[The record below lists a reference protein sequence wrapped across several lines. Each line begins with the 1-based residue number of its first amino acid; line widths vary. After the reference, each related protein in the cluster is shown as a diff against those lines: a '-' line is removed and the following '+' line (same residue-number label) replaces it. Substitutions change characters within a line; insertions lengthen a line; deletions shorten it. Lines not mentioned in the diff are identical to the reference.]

1 MERRSLCL
9 LNQHLQLIPIIQM
22 EDFQKLLVRGPF
34 ELFHLSETKG
44 HFHGD
49 GFDIILEAD
58 QLQVKNM
65 NSNELS
71 FNFNHLISFEIRKSK
86 VNGK

>member
-1 MERRSLCL
+1 
-9 LNQHLQLIPIIQM
+9 M

-34 ELFHLSETKG
+34 TLFHLSETKG

-49 GFDIILEAD
+49 GFDIILEAE

-65 NSNELS
+65 TANELS
-71 FNFNHLISFEIRKSK
+71 FVFNHLISFEIRKSN
-86 VNGK
+86 VNDK

>member
-1 MERRSLCL
+1 
-9 LNQHLQLIPIIQM
+9 M

-58 QLQVKNM
+58 QLRVKNM
-65 NSNELS
+65 TENELS
-71 FNFNHLISFEIRKSK
+71 FDFNHLISFEIRKSN

>member
-1 MERRSLCL
+1 
-9 LNQHLQLIPIIQM
+9 M

-49 GFDIILEAD
+49 GFDIVVEAD

-65 NSNELS
+65 TANELS
-71 FNFNHLISFEIRKSK
+71 FNFSKLISFEIRKSNT
-86 VNGK
+86 NGK

>member
-1 MERRSLCL
+1 
-9 LNQHLQLIPIIQM
+9 M

-65 NSNELS
+65 TANELS
-71 FNFNHLISFEIRKSK
+71 FDFNHLISFEIRKSN
-86 VNGK
+86 VNDK

>member
-1 MERRSLCL
+1 
-9 LNQHLQLIPIIQM
+9 LNQHLQLIPVIQM

-49 GFDIILEAD
+49 GFDIVVEAD

-65 NSNELS
+65 TANELS
-71 FNFNHLISFEIRKSK
+71 FNFSKLISFEIRKSNS
-86 VNGK
+86 NGK